1 MFITGGPAKSCVRA
15 ERLPDAAHSSHHVW
29 LSRSRIAASV
39 CAQAAPRSAARRRE
53 AVPGC
58 GPSSAREREMAR
70 CVTLQ
75 CRAPRLASPTAGWA
89 VAAGS
94 SSHRGTPL
102 RTSTTPSCCA
112 RRWGAPAQCRCGR
125 RTSRARRV
133 SSNALVLPSAVT
145 EALRQMAAT
154 ARRDSVRKQM
164 AATARGA
171 AACCRADARRHPF
184 A

>member
-39 CAQAAPRSAARRRE
+39 SAQAAPRSAARPPE

-58 GPSSAREREMAR
+58 GPSSARERGMAR

-75 CRAPRLASPTAGWA
+75 CRAPRLASPTGWA
-89 VAAGS
+89 AAGGS

-102 RTSTTPSCCA
+102 RTPTIPSCCT

-164 AATARGA
+164 AATAGGP
-171 AACCRADARRHPF
+171 AACCRADAWRHPF